1 MVPCNTL
8 HLCKSCIV
16 KYLTGHRDNFNKE
29 NHYPKDDTDI
39 FGDDRFSTSKTCIS
53 CG

>member
-8 HLCKSCIV
+8 HLYKSCIV

-39 FGDDRFSTSKTCIS
+39 FGDDRFTTSKTCIS